1 MGYCYILRAASLA
14 AGVMMIVGTASIFG
28 WLVATANVPAL
39 LAEWI
44 KQFTAE
50 PWVYLLLIN
59 VLLLLVGMFMESMAA
74 ILILVPVL
82 MPIAIDFG
90 IDPVHFALVVVM
102 NFAIGMVTPPYG
114 ITLFVASAI
123 AERNVLQVARRMFWP
138 WVIMTT
144 TLVFVTY
151 IPSVGLFLPRLSG
164 LMD

>member
-1 MGYCYILRAASLA
+1 M
-14 AGVMMIVGTASIFG
+14 
-28 WLVATANVPAL
+28 
-39 LAEWI
+39 
-44 KQFTAE
+44 
-50 PWVYLLLIN
+50 
-59 VLLLLVGMFMESMAA
+59 LLLLVGMFMESMAA

-90 IDPVHFALVVVM
+90 INPVHFALVVVM

-151 IPSVGLFLPRLSG
+151 IPNVGLFLPKLSG